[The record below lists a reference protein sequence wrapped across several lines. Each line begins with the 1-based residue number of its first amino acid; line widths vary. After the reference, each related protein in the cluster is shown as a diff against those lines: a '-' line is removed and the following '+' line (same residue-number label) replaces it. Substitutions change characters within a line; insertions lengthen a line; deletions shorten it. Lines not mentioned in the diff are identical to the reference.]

1 MEGLKLLGTFLGI
14 AVISIVIAIVAG
26 LIVDRLPAVHD
37 LFSVLVFFGT
47 TAVLLVVSWPIAV
60 RLTRPKHTTHV

>member
-1 MEGLKLLGTFLGI
+1 MEGLKLLATFMGLAVVAVGI
-14 AVISIVIAIVAG
+14 AIIAG

-47 TAVLLVVSWPIAV
+47 TAVLLVAAWPIAV
-60 RLTRPKHTTHV
+60 RLTRPRHTTHA